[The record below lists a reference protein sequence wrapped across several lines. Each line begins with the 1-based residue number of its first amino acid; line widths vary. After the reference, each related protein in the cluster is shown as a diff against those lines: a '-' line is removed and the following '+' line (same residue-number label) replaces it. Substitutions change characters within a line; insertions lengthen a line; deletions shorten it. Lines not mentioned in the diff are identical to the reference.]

1 MVNRIRRSWKR
12 PFLSVYGWFFSCYFS
27 AEFINSVTLAITE
40 IFASYWWEGKWP
52 AVCMGGMWSPL
63 RCGSQNGK
71 VCVKGVVSVQ
81 LFLEQVP
88 TLQTPPQLAVLTE
101 RLTNWLIPAIL
112 SRYPCTLK
120 RNSPAQWEYVSK
132 MVACQHCH
140 LFCGWVLIFASFSV
154 LEAFM

>member
-1 MVNRIRRSWKR
+1 
-12 PFLSVYGWFFSCYFS
+12 
-27 AEFINSVTLAITE
+27 
-40 IFASYWWEGKWP
+40 
-52 AVCMGGMWSPL
+52 MGGMWSPL

-71 VCVKGVVSVQ
+71 VCVKGVVSVL

-120 RNSPAQWEYVSK
+120 RNSPAQ
-132 MVACQHCH
+132 
-140 LFCGWVLIFASFSV
+140 
-154 LEAFM
+154 